1 MSKEDYRN
9 YSNASGLHLWRGEEK
24 YHICLSTCR
33 CWSFVTWHIPT
44 PSWKPNSNK
53 LVTRKSFLTGKV
65 KWVLFSSEK
74 WEKMTRY
81 QVLNYE
87 SLLANKA
94 LRRIVNKPTVNPI
107 PNWGVSLPAS
117 ALQHHPDKV
126 TARVQNQAM
135 VTVGGLEPW
144 WLDSL
149 GFSL

>member
-1 MSKEDYRN
+1 MEIACTGAKLCAHMASCFQATQSFAPHGICAKNRPTNQMRQLKELKEYIYIYIIYMSKEDYRN
-9 YSNASGLHLWRGEEK
+9 YSNASGLHLSRGEEK

-81 QVLNYE
+81 QVLDYE

-94 LRRIVNKPTVNPI
+94 L
-107 PNWGVSLPAS
+107 
-117 ALQHHPDKV
+117 
-126 TARVQNQAM
+126 
-135 VTVGGLEPW
+135 
-144 WLDSL
+144 
-149 GFSL
+149 